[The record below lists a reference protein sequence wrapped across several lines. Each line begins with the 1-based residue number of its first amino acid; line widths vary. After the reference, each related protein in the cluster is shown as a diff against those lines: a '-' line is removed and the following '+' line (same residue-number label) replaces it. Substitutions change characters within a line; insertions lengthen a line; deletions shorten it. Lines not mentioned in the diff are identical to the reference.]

1 VAQPSSAD
9 EQAISRTIACA
20 YETLAFDPGGE
31 PDWASFATAFHS
43 RAVLALRVFPEDPG
57 VRVLDLADYAQAQ
70 MAHGL
75 KEQGYSE
82 EQGQGTIEVFGD
94 VAVVQ
99 QPFTMVF
106 ADRSVP
112 AIDVFS
118 LVRIEGTWRIVSVV
132 SDLESPA

>member
-1 VAQPSSAD
+1 MALPSAAE
-9 EQAISRTIACA
+9 EQAILRTIARA
-20 YETLAFDPGGE
+20 YETLAFDPGDE
-31 PDWASFATAFHS
+31 PDWASFASAFHA

-57 VRVLDLADYAQAQ
+57 VRVLDLAGYAQAQ
-70 MAHGL
+70 MANGL

-94 VAVVQ
+94 VAVAH

-106 ADRSVP
+106 VDRSVP

-118 LVRIEGTWRIVSVV
+118 LARIDGTWRIVSVI
-132 SDLESPA
+132 SDLESPN